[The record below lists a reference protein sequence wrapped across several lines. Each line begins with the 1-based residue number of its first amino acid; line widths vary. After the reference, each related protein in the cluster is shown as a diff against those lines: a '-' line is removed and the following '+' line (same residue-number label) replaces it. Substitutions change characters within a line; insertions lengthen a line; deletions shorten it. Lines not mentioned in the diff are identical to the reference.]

1 MAEAKG
7 HFLSRE
13 QENRAY
19 ISEKVNPLIE
29 NMLMDLLKEKPLNS
43 VIFSDYLLR
52 NLIIA
57 WIYDKM
63 ASKWRKYFYFDEI

>member
-1 MAEAKG
+1 
-7 HFLSRE
+7 
-13 QENRAY
+13 
-19 ISEKVNPLIE
+19 
-29 NMLMDLLKEKPLNS
+29 MLMDLLKEKPLNS